1 MTWGKYAC
9 IDWDLKGGGAGSEE
23 DLGEDVVFGEFAGMD
38 VLGSV

>member
-1 MTWGKYAC
+1 MGEVCVYG
-9 IDWDLKGGGAGSEE
+9 LGSEGGGAGSEG